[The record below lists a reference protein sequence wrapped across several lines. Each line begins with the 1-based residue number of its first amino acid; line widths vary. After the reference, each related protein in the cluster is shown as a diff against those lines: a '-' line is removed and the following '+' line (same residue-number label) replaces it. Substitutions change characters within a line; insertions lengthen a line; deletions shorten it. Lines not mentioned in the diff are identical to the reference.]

1 MYNIFELLGTIA
13 FAISGAMV
21 AMEKKMD
28 ILGVAFLGMTTAI
41 GGGIIR
47 DILIGVTPPTVL
59 TRPVYA
65 LISISVSLIVF
76 IPKIRGL
83 VNLNSTEMVLI
94 DAIGLGTFTVIGCRT
109 AIPFDNI
116 WLQIFLGVITGV
128 GGGVVRDVFAAQM
141 PMIFVKH
148 FYALASLSGAIV
160 CSVLLPYNEDLAMAI
175 GIVIIVILRMLA
187 AKHKWHLPKG

>member
-1 MYNIFELLGTIA
+1 M
-13 FAISGAMV
+13 
-21 AMEKKMD
+21 
-28 ILGVAFLGMTTAI
+28 
-41 GGGIIR
+41 
-47 DILIGVTPPTVL
+47 
-59 TRPVYA
+59 
-65 LISISVSLIVF
+65 
-76 IPKIRGL
+76 
-83 VNLNSTEMVLI
+83 NLNSTEMVLI

-116 WLQIFLGVITGV
+116 WLQMFLGVITGV

-160 CSVLLPYNEDLAMAI
+160 CAVLLPYNEDLAMAI